1 MLYLVSSSETRAK
14 ILREVGIEFVRKSC
28 GFDEETVEAKTPR
41 EFVYKAT
48 MGKFEWAKK
57 EYGIDTPI
65 LCADTVVTA
74 EGEILRKPKDKN
86 DAREILLKQ
95 SGKSVGIV
103 TCTAYASK
111 ALTFID
117 LSITEYFFKEFGSA
131 ALDAYLA
138 SNEWDGKAGGCM
150 VEGFCKEYIV
160 SQRGLESCAMGLT
173 IEKLLPFIR

>member
-1 MLYLVSSSETRAK
+1 MLYLVSSSKTRAK
-14 ILREVGIEFVRKSC
+14 ILRKIGVEFVQRPC
-28 GFDEETVEAKTPR
+28 GFDEESIEAKTPR

-57 EYGIDTPI
+57 EYGTDTPI

-74 EGEILRKPKDKN
+74 GGEILRKPKDVD
-86 DAREILLKQ
+86 DAREILSKQ

-103 TCTAYASK
+103 TCTAYASNT
-111 ALTFID
+111 LTFVD
-117 LSITEYFFKEFGSA
+117 LSITEYFFKEFDKA
-131 ALDAYLA
+131 ALESYLA

-173 IEKLLPFIR
+173 IEKLLPFL